1 MRDCWRIGSCTSRGT
16 ARLVSGPGA
25 NPMQT
30 ECSAALFGFACV
42 EGAAEAIRQL
52 NEARFMAIVVTNQ
65 PAVARG
71 EYTPD
76 VLRLFHNI
84 LVSRGVVSTRSAQ
97 S

>member
-1 MRDCWRIGSCTSRGT
+1 
-16 ARLVSGPGA
+16 
-25 NPMQT
+25 MQT